1 MAHPLQNTHDGSSH
15 SVVNSRRVGT
25 GADTMNRSISDEAVI
40 HLSPAHHQ
48 SDADASKKPWIS
60 PGVIQLPR
68 LSELTLQSPGGIPG
82 GGGTGG
88 GGSTVIP

>member
-1 MAHPLQNTHDGSSH
+1 
-15 SVVNSRRVGT
+15 
-25 GADTMNRSISDEAVI
+25 MNRSISDEAVT
-40 HLSPAHHQ
+40 SPSPTHHEP
-48 SDADASKKPWIS
+48 DARETKKPWVS
-60 PGVIQLPR
+60 PGIIQLPR

>member
-1 MAHPLQNTHDGSSH
+1 MKVDLQQIATRN
-15 SVVNSRRVGT
+15 
-25 GADTMNRSISDEAVI
+25 SDEHASQHKKRTWMCPEVI
-40 HLSPAHHQ
+40 P
-48 SDADASKKPWIS
+48 
-60 PGVIQLPR
+60 LPR